1 MAGVV
6 LGGHGPN
13 CSEIQVPCLGGVT
26 DSEAV
31 VLGKRMAAGEFS
43 RVKRLIFV
51 SHADSRPVV
60 VRVAGRWLTNCAQSG
75 NEVGDAGA
83 CALAHGLRSNRI
95 LLELDLVSCVIAVLP
110 CNAVVE

>member
-6 LGGHGPN
+6 LGGASYGPN

-26 DSEAV
+26 DSEVV

-51 SHADSRPVV
+51 SHAQLLSVLP
-60 VRVAGRWLTNCAQSG
+60 VAG
-75 NEVGDAGA
+75 
-83 CALAHGLRSNRI
+83 
-95 LLELDLVSCVIAVLP
+95 
-110 CNAVVE
+110 